1 MKKSDLKPMDDYEKQ
16 LMNDIEN
23 DEFVEVPDQDKEIK
37 RYISYAKNYL
47 KKDKSITLRVAKKDL
62 EKIQIKAVKTGI
74 PYQTLI
80 NSLIRQFA
88 NDRISIS
95 V

>member
-16 LMNDIEN
+16 LMKDVEN
-23 DEFVEVPDQDKEIK
+23 DEFVEVPNQGEEIK
-37 RYISYAKNYL
+37 RYISYANNYL

-80 NSLIRQFA
+80 SSLIRQFA
-88 NDRISIS
+88 NDRINIS

>member
-1 MKKSDLKPMDDYEKQ
+1 MKDVD
-16 LMNDIEN
+16 N
-23 DEFVEVPDQDKEIK
+23 DEFVEIPNQEKEIK

-62 EKIQIKAVKTGI
+62 EKIQIKSVKTGI

-80 NSLIRQFA
+80 SSLIRQFA
-88 NDRISIS
+88 NDRITIN